1 MVKRFFPFDDGAAP
15 SGDMTAPEL
24 NALLGGKGAGLAT
37 MTALGLPVPP
47 GFTIP
52 TTECMAYLEGN
63 GLDLT
68 GVVAEGVAGI
78 ERAVGR
84 RLGDRSAPLL
94 LSVRSGAAVSM
105 PGMMDTV
112 LNVGM
117 SAEVARAMAALT
129 GDQRFAWN
137 TFRRAVTSFAQV
149 VRGADADEL
158 ATLSARADE
167 PGEAGALAFAAAVDE
182 AGWTIPTDPQRQV
195 VAAVEA
201 VFRSWRSDRA
211 RTYRELEGID
221 HEAGTAATVQA
232 MVFGNMGHRSGT
244 GVAFSRNPSTGERAL
259 MGDFLVDAQGEDV
272 VAGTH
277 ATMSLTEMADRWPA
291 LWDEL
296 VELSDRLEHH
306 SADMVDIE
314 FTVED
319 GKLWLLQW
327 RRAKRSPVAVFRTA
341 IAMAEDPDFPVD
353 RAEAVRRCL
362 PYLDDPPVT
371 RQPAADDA
379 DRADNGADGAGPQD
393 EGIEGIE
400 GIVLATGLAA
410 SPGLVSGV
418 LSLNPDDALARSE
431 TGDRVI
437 LIREETSPAD
447 VHGIGAAVG
456 LVTTLGGMVS
466 HAAVVAR
473 AWGLAA
479 VVGAKGIVLSDGA
492 LTSGDR
498 VVIAGEVV
506 TVDGDNG
513 RLLLGDRTSAGDV
526 IPEVETIRRW
536 ARTVDDGHPDGGAVP
551 ADDTA
556 SAAAEAARSAA
567 VSADDCL
574 RVIALKGMGSA
585 ESVAGALGADE
596 ETVGDILAGLT
607 ERGTVLEMPGG
618 RVRPSPEATAR
629 AEELWVEER
638 EGLTDAFSSVLDRF
652 HGPNMG
658 LKQVVTAWQVRTVDG
673 TETPNDHDDPA
684 YDQSV
689 LDRLRT
695 EIHPEATPLIAEVA
709 ALLPRLGRYGDRL
722 AAALAQLD
730 EGDHRY
736 VAHPLLDSYHTV
748 WFELHEELIR
758 LAGRNRRDETEAGR
772 A

>member
-1 MVKRFFPFDDGAAP
+1 MVQRSFPFDDRADPTEGMA
-15 SGDMTAPEL
+15 APEL
-24 NALLGGKGAGLAT
+24 TALLGGKGAGLAT

-52 TTECMAYLEGN
+52 TTECMAYLRGS
-63 GLDLT
+63 GDDLS
-68 GVVAEGVAGI
+68 GVVADGVAGI
-78 ERAVGR
+78 ERAVDR
-84 RLGDRSAPLL
+84 RLGDPSAPLL

-117 SAEVARAMAALT
+117 TVDVARALAVLT

-137 TFRRAVTSFAQV
+137 TFRRAVISFAQV
-149 VRGADADEL
+149 VDGAGGNELAALSADA
-158 ATLSARADE
+158 AE
-167 PGEAGALAFAAAVDE
+167 PGEAGALAFAASVA
-182 AGWTIPTDPQRQV
+182 ASGWTIPAEPLEQV

-221 HEAGTAATVQA
+221 HESGTAATVQA
-232 MVFGNMGHRSGT
+232 MVFGNMGDRSGT

-259 MGDFLVDAQGEDV
+259 MGDFLVNAQGEDV

-277 ATMSLTEMADRWPA
+277 ATMSLAEMAARWPA

-296 VELSDRLEHH
+296 AELSDRLEHH

-327 RRAKRSPVAVFRTA
+327 RRAKRSPAAVFRTA
-341 IAMAEDPDFPVD
+341 IAMAEDPGFPVD

-362 PYLDDPPVT
+362 PYLDNPPVVRNPT
-371 RQPAADDA
+371 TGPGDD
-379 DRADNGADGAGPQD
+379 RTGADGSAGRGPQGT
-393 EGIEGIE
+393 E
-400 GIVLATGLAA
+400 IVLATGLAA

-418 LSLNPDDALARSE
+418 LSLDPDDALARSE

-437 LIREETSPAD
+437 LVREETSPAD

-473 AWGLAA
+473 AWGLAG
-479 VVGAKGIVLSDGA
+479 VVGAQGMELSDRA
-492 LTSGDR
+492 LTSGDH
-498 VVIAGEVV
+498 VVTPGELV

-513 RLLLGDRTSAGDV
+513 RLLLGDRTSAGQV
-526 IPEVETIRRW
+526 MPEVDTIRRW
-536 ARTVDDGHPDGGAVP
+536 ERTVDAGLPGDGDKPSVGDDPSVGEAGPD
-551 ADDTA
+551 
-556 SAAAEAARSAA
+556 A

-585 ESVAGALGADE
+585 EAIAGALGVDE
-596 ETVGDILAGLT
+596 AAVGEILTGLT
-607 ERGTVLEMPGG
+607 DEGIVLEMPGG

-629 AEELWVEER
+629 AEALWAEEQQ
-638 EGLTDAFSSVLDRF
+638 GLTDAFSSVLDRF

-658 LKQVVTAWQVRTVDG
+658 LKEVVTAWQVRTVDG
-673 TETPNDHDDPA
+673 AETPNDHEDPA

-695 EIHPEATPLIAEVA
+695 EIHPQATPLIDEVA
-709 ALLPRLGRYGDRL
+709 GMVPRLGRYGDRL
-722 AAALAQLD
+722 AGALEKLD